1 MPEAVTRYCSY
12 AVGTGG
18 SPVALGDRLGA
29 AGVLDA
35 GAVAVPLPAA
45 VAEGV
50 AVSGAAVPSVFRGC

>member
-35 GAVAVPLPAA
+35 VAVPLPAA

-50 AVSGAAVPSVFRGC
+50 AVSGAAVPSVLRGC